1 MAGPKPKTVE
11 EYISGFP
18 EEIRQK
24 LQQLHDVVKQTVPD
38 AEEMISYNM
47 PLYKWKGM
55 LISFA
60 AWKTH
65 IALYPMPAAKGAL
78 RQKLIPFQGAKSTLR
93 FPLTGPLPL
102 GIIIEVIKLRMKENL
117 RPSGKNQDQ

>member
-1 MAGPKPKTVE
+1 MTAPKPKTVK

-18 EEIRQK
+18 ENIRQK
-24 LQQLHDVVKQTVPD
+24 LEQLQEVVKQTVPE

-60 AWKTH
+60 AWKNH
-65 IALYPMPAAKGAL
+65 IAVYPMPAAKGVL
-78 RQKLIPFQGAKSTLR
+78 LKKLIPFQGAKSTLR
-93 FPLTGPLPL
+93 FPLEGPLPL
-102 GIIIEVIKLRMKENL
+102 GLIIEVIKLRMKENL
-117 RPSGKNQDQ
+117 RKPGKN